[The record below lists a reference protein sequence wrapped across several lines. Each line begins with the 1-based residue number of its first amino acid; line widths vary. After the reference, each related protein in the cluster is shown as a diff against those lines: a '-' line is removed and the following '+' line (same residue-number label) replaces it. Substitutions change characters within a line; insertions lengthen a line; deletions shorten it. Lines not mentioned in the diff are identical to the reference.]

1 MDRILTGEQARN
13 LRSGRFCCNL
23 SAMHFLRFFICAVL
37 LFHSTVSFAFET
49 DQYNLPETP
58 LADIGDEV
66 AEYTEDN
73 IRKAVS
79 KVNAKIAASQ
89 SCLEKQ
95 TNRKNCDSDTE
106 EREKLAELR
115 SENAIIREVF
125 KPLGGGIPPF
135 TNSGTWMEKHEFR
148 AAPARF
154 KTSYKNSIYYTAPI
168 NYLTISDTVN
178 LYGFEFGTDKI
189 AHFFQQGYTYY
200 KTFQKNRAKG
210 LSEKEAARKAFG
222 TGKFTEKTYYGMFV
236 SGVYSNADL
245 AANYVGMKFYE
256 NLTLE
261 IKIGKE
267 TKPPIL
273 VLKNGFWAFN
283 ENINVREAVLKPFLS
298 NHLNEAR
305 NPSVYFNIF
314 GFRSYIRKIVRKQ
327 ACPQW
332 KEHFPNVSAA
342 DYKAETDSLITWH
355 GEDYGAKNSTK
366 RITIAET
373 CF

>member
-1 MDRILTGEQARN
+1 MIARKF
-13 LRSGRFCCNL
+13 FCLFTCF
-23 SAMHFLRFFICAVL
+23 AL
-37 LFHSTVSFAFET
+37 LFQTVSAFET

-66 AEYTEDN
+66 AEYTEEN
-73 IRKAVS
+73 IREAIE
-79 KVNAKIAASQ
+79 KVNAKIAAAQ
-89 SCLEKQ
+89 ACLEKLAA
-95 TNRKNCDSDTE
+95 RKNCDSDAE
-106 EREKLAELR
+106 EREKLSLLR
-115 SENAIIREVF
+115 SENTIIREIF

-135 TNSGTWMEKHEFR
+135 TNSGTWMEKHKFR

-154 KTSYKNSIYYTAPI
+154 KTSYKNSIFYTAPL

-200 KTFQKNRAKG
+200 KSFQKNRAKNVP
-210 LSEKEAARKAFG
+210 EKDAARKAVNW
-222 TGKFTEKTYYGMFV
+222 GKFTENTYYGTLV
-236 SGVYSNADL
+236 GGVYSNADL
-245 AANYVGMKFYE
+245 TANYAGMKFYE
-256 NLTLE
+256 NLTHE
-261 IKIGKE
+261 IKIGNE

-273 VLKNGFWAFN
+273 ALKNGFWTFN
-283 ENINVREAVLKPFLS
+283 DVENVRETLLKPFLS

-305 NPSVYFNIF
+305 NPSVYFNVF
-314 GFRSYIRKIVRKQ
+314 SFRNIIRRNVRRQ

-332 KEHFPNVSAA
+332 KERFPNVSAA
-342 DYKAETDSLITWH
+342 DYKAETDSLILWH
-355 GEDYGAKNSTK
+355 GEDYGAKNSSK